1 MVKDTLQNATGPVE
15 YTLTNDYMFRAV
27 CQKNERVLK
36 GLICSLLSLT
46 TEEVRSIT
54 IQNPIQLGETI
65 TDKDIVLDIRILLN
79 DNHLLNI
86 EMQVADELDW
96 TKRSLFYLCRLFT
109 NLKKGESYS
118 QALPALHIGILNFT
132 LFPNHLEFYSK
143 NAFMNVK
150 THQIYSSDLTINVL
164 DLNCIH
170 LATEEDKACELDYW
184 AS

>member
-36 GLICSLLSLT
+36 GLVCSLLGLT

-86 EMQVADELDW
+86 EMQVADDNDPFGFGRRIIRPQVLNS
-96 TKRSLFYLCRLFT
+96 TVH
-109 NLKKGESYS
+109 LKISFF
-118 QALPALHIGILNFT
+118 LN
-132 LFPNHLEFYSK
+132 
-143 NAFMNVK
+143 
-150 THQIYSSDLTINVL
+150 
-164 DLNCIH
+164 
-170 LATEEDKACELDYW
+170 
-184 AS
+184 